1 MTIDAGPTTNGSPA
15 GGPRSRPGYDAETTA
30 RLAADAAQIVA
41 RYPQARSAL
50 LPMLHLVQSEDGY
63 VSRDGILFCAEQLDL
78 TAAEVSAVATFYT
91 QYKRHPNGTYT
102 VGVCTNTLCAIMG
115 GDEIFDEL
123 SEHLGVGHDET
134 TEDGAVTLERVE
146 CNAACDYAPVMMV
159 NWEFFDN
166 QTPQSATEVV
176 DRLRAGEQVAPTRG
190 AASVC
195 TFKQM
200 SRVLAGFSD
209 GRADEGVGAGE
220 PTLAGLRLAREHGW
234 TAPGTRV
241 DEGLAPADG
250 ETDAEAGTGAPDAKG
265 VAGLAGAPR
274 GTSGADGSPS
284 TGAPGPAGGEP
295 ETGEEQSSAEREP
308 VTPDD
313 TAPGG
318 KPGTPERE
326 GDASSPEERPAS
338 ATEEDA

>member
-1 MTIDAGPTTNGSPA
+1 MTTDTGAATNGSPA
-15 GGPRSRPGYDAETTA
+15 GAPRRRPGYDPATQA

-41 RYPQARSAL
+41 RYPQRRSAL

-102 VGVCTNTLCAIMG
+102 VGVCTNTLCAVMG
-115 GDEIFDEL
+115 GDAIFDEL
-123 SEHLGVGHDET
+123 ADHLGVGHDET
-134 TEDGAVTLERVE
+134 TDDGAITLERIE

-166 QTPQSATEVV
+166 QTPQSATDVV
-176 DRLRAGEQVAPTRG
+176 DRLRAGEPVAPTRG

-200 SRVLAGFSD
+200 SRVLAGFTD

-220 PTLAGLRLAREHGW
+220 ATLAGLRLAREHGW
-234 TAPGTRV
+234 TAPGPT
-241 DEGLAPADG
+241 PADG
-250 ETDAEAGTGAPDAKG
+250 ETEAEAGAEAPEAKG
-265 VAGLAGAPR
+265 VAGLAGAAR

-284 TGAPGPAGGEP
+284 TGASGPAEGEP
-295 ETGEEQSSAEREP
+295 AAGEEQSSAERPP
-308 VTPDD
+308 VTPED
-313 TAPGG
+313 TAQGG

-326 GDASSPEERPAS
+326 GDASSPDERPAS
-338 ATEEDA
+338 GTKEDA